1 MTSNNFIIG
10 IIAFFGASYLI
21 YSGIESLKIKQKS
34 AEFKLNKKAA
44 LKRGIIVNFGN
55 PHPYLFWLSIG
66 GPIIFKSLSVHF
78 LATILFIIGFYNF
91 LVGSKVIV
99 ALIVERSKYFI
110 NSKYYFFIIRILGI
124 AQIIFGLT
132 FIKVGL
138 NSLDII

>member
-1 MTSNNFIIG
+1 M
-10 IIAFFGASYLI
+10 
-21 YSGIESLKIKQKS
+21 KIKQKS

-55 PHPYLFWLSIG
+55 PHPYLFWFLIG
-66 GPIIFKSLSVHF
+66 GPIIFKSLSIHF
-78 LATILFIIGFYNF
+78 LATILFIIGFYSF

-110 NSKYYFFIIRILGI
+110 NSKYYFFIIQILGI

>member
-1 MTSNNFIIG
+1 M
-10 IIAFFGASYLI
+10 
-21 YSGIESLKIKQKS
+21 YSGIKSVKIKQKS
-34 AEFKLNKKAA
+34 AEFNLNKKDG
-44 LKRGIIVNFGN
+44 LKRGIIVNFVN
-55 PHPYLFWLSIG
+55 PHPYIFWLSIG
-66 GPIIFKSLSVHF
+66 DPIIFKSLSIHF
-78 LATILFIIGFYNF
+78 LATILFIIGFYSF